1 MGKKGAF
8 YTGEYRNVFAEY
20 GYDPAEID
28 IIKTYNRRA
37 DERFKSGLDKRL
49 FDK

>member
-1 MGKKGAF
+1 MMNKKGAF

-28 IIKTYNRRA
+28 RR
-37 DERFKSGLDKRL
+37 G
-49 FDK
+49 